1 MKGLYL
7 LLLVVY
13 LLLLFYLDLHSVVV
27 IYCLGLFFGIYKSNL
42 TSVSSVFSPKWYLQP
57 IQ

>member
-1 MKGLYL
+1 MKRLDL

-27 IYCLGLFFGIYKSNL
+27 IYCLGLLFGIYKSNL
-42 TSVSSVFSPKWYLQP
+42 TSVSSVLSPKWYLHPVQ
-57 IQ
+57 